1 MNSRRYKQ
9 QNPQSGPSPPND
21 PFDEW
26 LVMVRD
32 LVVKPM
38 WGLIQATWRLV
49 VSSRHKNNSEWSSS
63 RRRDQ
68 SHHRRSQRP

>member
-9 QNPQSGPSPPND
+9 HNPQSGPSPPND

-26 LVMVRD
+26 LNMVRT

-38 WGLIQATWRLV
+38 WGLIQATWRHL
-49 VSSRHKNNSEWSSS
+49 VSSRKKNISEWSSS
-63 RRRDQ
+63 RRRNPTHQ
-68 SHHRRSQRP
+68 RRSQHP